1 MRRSSLLGSIA
12 LLAPLGVALLVP
24 SAALAQDAKPAA
36 TGTGAPESYPPPPGG
51 GDSKPADAK
60 PADGAAAGTTG
71 ATGTGATTGTPPED
85 EWKITDVREKKG
97 QSYFFV
103 GADYRVTIIPA
114 FMVHLFV
121 DEGGTFTSNSAGL
134 HFEVRKDNF
143 SIIPAV
149 RFVEYGFDP
158 VLFLEK
164 GKDPNLAGN
173 WTTVQST
180 LKGLFVTV
188 DLLWST
194 SVAKDV
200 FAIEYGFGVG
210 AGAIFGDLYNNWV
223 QKDPNGPLTSSGGAR
238 FRRCEAVGAVGTG
251 CNAADHRNSETNKVA
266 ATNPGDPRGYS
277 EPTWAGG
284 GSIPNVFAHLAIPQ
298 LGFRVKPIKNLQFR
312 FSTAFTLTGFMFSF
326 GLDFGLEFKKSS
338 SAAAALLNS
347 GMGER

>member
-1 MRRSSLLGSIA
+1 MTTLGTPARAAPMQSEFGRY
-12 LLAPLGVALLVP
+12 LLASL
-24 SAALAQDAKPAA
+24 AALALDVAVLHL
-36 TGTGAPESYPPPPGG
+36 
-51 GDSKPADAK
+51 
-60 PADGAAAGTTG
+60 AAA
-71 ATGTGATTGTPPED
+71 
-85 EWKITDVREKKG
+85 WMH
-97 QSYFFV
+97 Y
-103 GADYRVTIIPA
+103 
-114 FMVHLFV
+114 L
-121 DEGGTFTSNSAGL
+121 
-134 HFEVRKDNF
+134 
-143 SIIPAV
+143 
-149 RFVEYGFDP
+149 
-158 VLFLEK
+158 
-164 GKDPNLAGN
+164 LAA
-173 WTTVQST
+173 S
-180 LKGLFVTV
+180 L
-188 DLLWST
+188 
-194 SVAKDV
+194 
-200 FAIEYGFGVG
+200 GFGVG

>member
-1 MRRSSLLGSIA
+1 MPLIFHGRRHIRSVRLDCRNEA
-12 LLAPLGVALLVP
+12 VP
-24 SAALAQDAKPAA
+24 
-36 TGTGAPESYPPPPGG
+36 TTG
-51 GDSKPADAK
+51 GDTKPADAK
-60 PADGAAAGTTG
+60 PADGTPAAGTGGTAG
-71 ATGTGATTGTPPED
+71 AAPATPPED

-121 DEGGTFTSNSAGL
+121 DEGATFTSNSAGL

-149 RFVEYGFDP
+149 RFVEYGFEP

-164 GKDPNLAGN
+164 GKDPNLVGN

-180 LKGLFVTV
+180 LKGVFVTV

-194 SVAKDV
+194 PVAKDV

-223 QKDPNGPLTSSGGAR
+223 QKDPNGPLASSGGAR
-238 FRRCEAVGAVGTG
+238 FRRCEAVGPVGSG
-251 CNAADHRNSETNKVA
+251 CNAADHRNSDVNKVQS
-266 ATNPGDPRGYS
+266 TNPGDPRGYS

-298 LGFRVKPIKNLQFR
+298 IGFRVKPIKNLQFR

-326 GLDFGLEFKKSS
+326 GLDFGLEFKKST
-338 SAAAALLNS
+338 SAASALLNA
-347 GMGER
+347 GAGEGR

>member
-1 MRRSSLLGSIA
+1 MRSSTSLSA
-12 LLAPLGVALLVP
+12 LALTVGVALLSST
-24 SAALAQDAKPAA
+24 SAFAADEKPAAA
-36 TGTGAPESYPPPPGG
+36 TGTAEGSAAPT
-51 GDSKPADAK
+51 DTKPAEGTEAK
-60 PADGAAAGTTG
+60 TDGAKASAVVTEPT
-71 ATGTGATTGTPPED
+71 D

-97 QSYFFV
+97 QSYYFV

-121 DEGGTFTSNSAGL
+121 DEGGTFVSNSVGL

-143 SIIPAV
+143 SIIPAL

-164 GKDPNLAGN
+164 GKDPNLVGN

-180 LKGLFVTV
+180 LKGIYATV
-188 DLLWST
+188 DLMWST

-200 FAIEYGFGVG
+200 FAVEYGFGVG
-210 AGAIFGDLYNNWV
+210 LGALFGNIYNNWV
-223 QKDPNGPLTSSGGAR
+223 RKGTSTEPGAITASGGQT
-238 FRRCEAVGAVGTG
+238 FVRCEATGPDG
-251 CNAADHRNSETNKVA
+251 CNAANHRNSDVNKVA
-266 ATNPGDPRGYS
+266 ATNPGDPRGYA

-284 GSIPNVFAHLAIPQ
+284 GSVPNVFPHLALPQ

-326 GLDFGLEFKKSS
+326 GLDFGLEFKKS
-338 SAAAALLNS
+338 AAAPAT
-347 GMGER
+347 GTAEAR